1 MIRQR
6 IGGLKL
12 AAVSLGWVVAV
23 LFGSVF
29 SGIFGLIAGM
39 VGDPQHLIP
48 TLVAAG
54 GSLLS
59 GFLAYLVGGFCAAR
73 SARTSGGLNGAM
85 IAVLALIMG
94 LLPTVT
100 FTVFSGLS
108 GATLAV
114 PQMSFGAAGGS
125 LLAALILFLVNL
137 FGGYVGGRLGERS
150 TVGHPTRGR
159 SSPASPASFGS

>member
-1 MIRQR
+1 MRAKSA
-6 IGGLKL
+6 GLKW
-12 AAVSLGWVVAV
+12 AAVCLGWVVSIVASAV
-23 LFGSVF
+23 FGGVL
-29 SGIFGLIAGM
+29 GLIASAFSGSPG
-39 VGDPQHLIP
+39 VLS
-48 TLVAAG
+48 TVAATAA
-54 GSLLS
+54 SLLA
-59 GFLAYLVGGFCAAR
+59 GFLAFLAGGFFAAR
-73 SARTSGGLNGAM
+73 SAGTSGGLNGAM

-94 LLPTVT
+94 LLPSVT
-100 FTVFSGLS
+100 FTIFSGLS

-137 FGGYVGGRLGERS
+137 LGGYLGGRLVERS